1 MNWETVLLNAL
12 PPLGRVSGKY
22 GQCGNLQRETLARP
36 TCGRWSGLF
45 QALCACLRPHHRLP
59 RLLPTP
65 ITYHWVQSRL
75 WGLVHLQVL
84 CSPASLRDRL
94 FQLDQAYLEVLEA
107 LGKRTS
113 PVSDTESPWKWECLK
128 DEGSNRSLRGSI
140 LLEVLP
146 HSSSSLP

>member
-1 MNWETVLLNAL
+1 MWESAERDPGNAYPL
-12 PPLGRVSGKY
+12 QMVRAFPGAVRMPKAPSQTATPPSHTRHIP
-22 GQCGNLQRETLARP
+22 A
-36 TCGRWSGLF
+36 
-45 QALCACLRPHHRLP
+45 
-59 RLLPTP
+59 
-65 ITYHWVQSRL
+65 TYLWAQSRL

-84 CSPASLRDRL
+84 CSPASLRDHL
-94 FQLDQAYLEVLEA
+94 FQLDQGYLEVLEA

-113 PVSDTESPWKWECLK
+113 PVSDTESPWKWECIK